1 MALLREVG
9 SLSAEVLP
17 WAEDRSLSQPSGSGQ
32 SGESLREPL
41 GLQGFGQVQMKSL
54 GLAPSSFINST
65 TLKQMLPFSFFHKG
79 SLPLLTIPPYP

>member
-9 SLSAEVLP
+9 SLSAEVFS

-32 SGESLREPL
+32 SGEGLKEPS
-41 GLQGFGQVQMKSL
+41 GLEGFGQVQVKSL

-79 SLPLLTIPPYP
+79 SLPLLTLPSYP